1 MSFNLDD
8 YEPVATRLSRWLEN
22 TDGQPRVITHL
33 VHYTEG
39 QSCVFRAELWVND
52 ILIST
57 GWAEEH
63 VEDRGVNK
71 TSHLENAE
79 SSSVG
84 RALAN
89 AGLAGSDPAKRASR
103 EEMTKVQRMG
113 GQAQTYSQRPS
124 GIATEKQRIY
134 IADLARKLKPPMVVD
149 IPSDLTAAD
158 AAKLIEALKA
168 GRLPAEYQPGEEEPF

>member
-8 YEPVATRLSRWLEN
+8 YEPVATRLARWLEA
-22 TDGQPRVITHL
+22 TGGQPRVLTEM
-33 VHYTEG
+33 VHRGEG
-39 QSCVFRAELWVND
+39 WCVFKAELWVDNT
-52 ILIST
+52 LIAT

-63 VEDRGVNK
+63 QTDRGVNS
-71 TSHLENAE
+71 TSHVENCETSA
-79 SSSVG
+79 VG

-89 AGLAGSDPAKRASR
+89 AGFAGSDPAKRASR

>member
-1 MSFNLDD
+1 MAKFDLSQYATVEERLKAFWANENSKDARIVTINHTIDTDLWVI
-8 YEPVATRLSRWLEN
+8 ETRLYLN
-22 TDGQPRVITHL
+22 
-33 VHYTEG
+33 
-39 QSCVFRAELWVND
+39 AEDQEKNLPKT
-52 ILIST
+52 T
-57 GWAEEH
+57 GWASEKNTDAFALERC
-63 VEDRGVNK
+63 E
-71 TSHLENAE
+71 TS
-79 SSSVG
+79 SIG
-84 RALAN
+84 RCLAN
-89 AGLAGSDPAKRASR
+89 YIYSGSKRPSR

-124 GIATEKQRIY
+124 SIATEKQRIY